1 MSQMNENPADL
12 IQITVKMFFFQ
23 IYLINI
29 YCAYKKDIFEFLLY
43 SKLHNNNCQMS
54 VIWKF
59 LLVFVFHFGNHD
71 NSNCKKNHFSFTLL
85 HCSKDF
91 VLESC
96 KKYFFYSESS
106 LTRLGHEIGALDR
119 DCVRVMTVRG
129 MWVALL
135 AKKISDQFFW
145 RKKFICKN
153 ASSKTRKLQVLLD
166 NNSGESCNNL

>member
-71 NSNCKKNHFSFTLL
+71 NFNCKKNHFSFTLL
-85 HCSKDF
+85 HCLKYF

-96 KKYFFYSESS
+96 KKYFLEK
-106 LTRLGHEIGALDR
+106 
-119 DCVRVMTVRG
+119 
-129 MWVALL
+129 
-135 AKKISDQFFW
+135 KKIFVKMRQV
-145 RKKFICKN
+145 KHANYKFC
-153 ASSKTRKLQVLLD
+153 
-166 NNSGESCNNL
+166 